1 MRAGGD
7 CRPLANGRGKALKQ
21 GRAEC
26 WFLMFLR
33 TRKQKSKID
42 FALLDK
48 SNKMVSGVK
57 LILIKQN
64 PRRLNTTQ
72 RLCIKTTMT
81 TKQLQRRLYTPKGFL
96 SSAPLRY
103 GTRRRPTRDS
113 HTWEGNAVRRAQ
125 PCEEL
130 RNTDRTIYTMDTAVL
145 VQSGRRTPGSAR
157 FSCARRAAAAAGAPP
172 ATALSATPR
181 AGRPSR
187 CPSTLSVRPSSGRPF
202 HPRMGTHGAARS
214 SCRPHVGP
222 WPSSEAVARLLSLP
236 AAGHSWRC
244 WARAACS
251 LQGKAGAVSC
261 WARVP
266 RAGAAQPAVSPPA
279 RQASSG
285 PPAPPLL
292 PLTSAPQLALV
303 SRLLLCSR
311 PSSRS
316 LSVEEVDEEEED
328 DEELRVRPECL

>member
-1 MRAGGD
+1 MLCHVDSKDQFCPTKNQNHFSYVQSEAEVRAGGD
-7 CRPLANGRGKALKQ
+7 CRPLANGRGKAQKQ

-57 LILIKQN
+57 LILTKQN

-96 SSAPLRY
+96 SSTPLRY

-157 FSCARRAAAAAGAPP
+157 FSCARRAAAAAGAP
-172 ATALSATPR
+172 R
-181 AGRPSR
+181 GE
-187 CPSTLSVRPSSGRPF
+187 
-202 HPRMGTHGAARS
+202 HGASR
-214 SCRPHVGP
+214 RPHLQGR
-222 WPSSEAVARLLSLP
+222 SRHLARPTLA
-236 AAGHSWRC
+236 AAGARHHHNAPRC
-244 WARAACS
+244 GPGTAR
-251 LQGKAGAVSC
+251 GT
-261 WARVP
+261 RP
-266 RAGAAQPAVSPPA
+266 RG
-279 RQASSG
+279 SG
-285 PPAPPLL
+285 
-292 PLTSAPQLALV
+292 
-303 SRLLLCSR
+303 
-311 PSSRS
+311 
-316 LSVEEVDEEEED
+316 
-328 DEELRVRPECL
+328 